1 LKLSAAPGCFYSLE
15 HSGQRA
21 LRNQRPAFQLHDDRE
36 IINAIIS
43 GASILW
49 EITLERAQLRITANL

>member
-1 LKLSAAPGCFYSLE
+1 
-15 HSGQRA
+15 
-21 LRNQRPAFQLHDDRE
+21 LRNQRLAFQLHDDHE